1 MLEMKKKSEE
11 EKTQLINEIEERIK
25 NLSKKNVFEY
35 LRYINGDNVE
45 EEINSN
51 SITTNVEEKIDDL
64 ENLIKNKEIKYKIK
78 I

>member
-1 MLEMKKKSEE
+1 MV
-11 EKTQLINEIEERIK
+11 
-25 NLSKKNVFEY
+25 VFEY
-35 LRYINGDNVE
+35 LRYINCDNVEE

-51 SITTNVEEKIDDL
+51 STATNVEEKIDDL